1 MPATAYTPTTDQPI
15 TRYQPVLLTAPSG
28 AARFDHDPIT
38 GESLGLL
45 IEEQRTN
52 LVLRSEEFNDA
63 AWTKTRASI
72 TANTIVAPDGTL
84 TGDKLVEDTTA
95 SNTHL
100 FAASATT
107 TSGVT
112 YTASIYVKA
121 AERSWIYITAAAA
134 SFGSDKFAFFNVSP
148 SSPAVGFTA
157 GVTASITSAGNN
169 WYRCV
174 ISVAASVTG
183 TQNAFQLNL
192 STGDASY
199 GYTGDGT
206 SGIFLWGA
214 QLEAGSF
221 PTSYIKTEASQQT
234 RNADAA
240 SMTGVN
246 FSSWFRAD
254 EGTFVFSGSS
264 NAVNTPNSK
273 VFFGVATSGVFGESM
288 YLVNIPS
295 NINVVVATLDNGV
308 SQVESSAGN
317 ISSGSEFKLS
327 FGYTNNDVAAS
338 LRGATAITD
347 TSATLPI
354 VNTLALGTAPWNL
367 TSNFLNGTIKRFTY
381 YPARLSNAQLQAL
394 TA

>member
-214 QLEAGSF
+214 QLEQGSF

-234 RNADAA
+234 RNADVA
-240 SMTGVN
+240 SMTGTN
-246 FSSWFRAD
+246 FSSWYRQD
-254 EGTFVFSGSS
+254 EGSLYAAAQSGNTTADSAFVLSVSDGTTSNRMILWWANANSLQWLGAQGGTTQWGIGPSGLTKTSAIAAAASYKVNDS
-264 NAVNTPNSK
+264 NISANGAVVQSDTSCTVP
-273 VFFGVATSGVFGESM
+273 VTTTLRIGVAQSGAAGFF
-288 YLVNIPS
+288 
-295 NINVVVATLDNGV
+295 NGH
-308 SQVESSAGN
+308 
-317 ISSGSEFKLS
+317 I
-327 FGYTNNDVAAS
+327 
-338 LRGATAITD
+338 RR
-347 TSATLPI
+347 
-354 VNTLALGTAPWNL
+354 LA
-367 TSNFLNGTIKRFTY
+367 Y
-381 YPARLSNAQLQAL
+381 YPTRCTNAQLVAL
-394 TA
+394 TAQ